1 MSFFE
6 CYAVFFGIAFVFA
19 VIWMLFGDHS
29 SAIPAPELPYT
40 KLMKLPFVKINRIQV
55 GQSRRGFVK
64 YYRAQ
69 IQVTIPRRTVDGVS
83 QPEVT
88 RRFMCDEDS
97 EHSGFDPAPRR
108 TVQSTEALEFVSKYY
123 DAENERFIG

>member
-6 CYAVFFGIAFVFA
+6 GYAVFFGIAFVFA
-19 VIWMLFGDHS
+19 LIWMLFGDHS
-29 SAIPAPELPYT
+29 SAIPTQELPYT

-69 IQVTIPRRTVDGVS
+69 IQVTIPRRTIAGVIHS
-83 QPEVT
+83 EVT
-88 RRFMCDEDS
+88 RRFVCDEDS

-108 TVQSTEALEFVSKYY
+108 MLQAMEALEFISKYY